1 MSSDPVI
8 IYMYIGF
15 MVSNLSDNRSILKY
29 ILNRFHQAVKFT
41 CIFVVEQIMSM
52 NDHALSWIIF
62 INFVYFSASGQSQSL
77 VPFH

>member
-15 MVSNLSDNRSILKY
+15 MVSNLSDNRSIL
-29 ILNRFHQAVKFT
+29 NSFQQAVKFT

-52 NDHALSWIIF
+52 NDHALSWVIF

>member
-29 ILNRFHQAVKFT
+29 ILNSFQQAVKFT

-62 INFVYFSASGQSQSL
+62 INFVYFSASGQSL